1 MHSQDFARVFDAQI
15 ARSMDVLKT
24 KGDEYATE
32 NDVLHNFKAAAGL
45 NNVPESEALWGMIT
59 KHIVSLSDMVKHNPN
74 DFEMAVWDEKITDS
88 INFLILLKA
97 IAVEAHW
104 NSQPEQAQLININK
118 ENPSA

>member
-15 ARSMDVLKT
+15 ARSMDVLKA

-32 NDVLHNFKAAAGL
+32 NDVLHNFKAASGL
-45 NNVPESEALWGMIT
+45 NNVTEAEALWGMLT
-59 KHIVSLSDMVKHNPN
+59 KHLVSLSDMVKLDPN
-74 DFEMAVWDEKITDS
+74 TFEMAVWDEKITDS

-104 NSQPEQAQLININK
+104 NSQPAQAKLIDINK
-118 ENPSA
+118 ENPTA